1 MKSLIS
7 LSGTIITLVLFLFVC
22 IADAQ
27 SDYEIVQGFKQKF
40 GQIETS
46 INNAKNLAELNS
58 VAEEIDRFRD
68 DYLEHKVLLDKS
80 LYPDN
85 FDKMFD
91 RLNMKFVI
99 RNQDFTTI
107 DVLQTENLQLKEQVD
122 LLNKTNT
129 DLLNK
134 VQEYEYTYKKDAK
147 KIAELEKLVTQLKSS
162 LDKRDKLIY
171 SIVDSLMPQLRNTN
185 ITLSKEERGQVYVQ
199 AEKNNLIANIKKALQ
214 DNIRFMQVTSLL
226 PDDLERIN
234 EQQKEFSN
242 FWQYAGVNLID
253 IYAGKNE
260 KTREITNIDSLFSKW
275 QNSLEQESWTN
286 IRNEFSTRG
295 INLTDFTNG
304 DEFEKTTISFI
315 DEAIK
320 NIGTK
325 GTDESEQT
333 YSMFADSTWFSS
345 IKSIWIPYL
354 EKHEMLNPAQVV
366 RIENKISDWKG
377 RLTPASF
384 DWVYVLVAIIAV
396 AGIGFMNRKRL
407 FKRNNSQIQS

>member
-7 LSGTIITLVLFLFVC
+7 ISGAIITFVLFLFVC
-22 IADAQ
+22 IANAQ

-46 INNAKNLAELNS
+46 IDNAKNLAELNS
-58 VAEEIDRFRD
+58 VAEEIDQFRD

-85 FDKMFD
+85 FDKMFNK
-91 RLNMKFVI
+91 LNMKFVI

-107 DVLQTENLQLKEQVD
+107 DVLQTENLQLKEQMD

-129 DLLNK
+129 ELLNK
-134 VQEYEYTYKKDAK
+134 VQEYEYTYKKDVK

-171 SIVDSLMPQLRNTN
+171 TIVDSLMPQLKSANV
-185 ITLSKEERGQVYVQ
+185 TLSKEERGQVYVQ
-199 AEKNNLIANIKKALQ
+199 AEKNNLVTNIKRALQ

-234 EQQKEFSN
+234 EQQKDFSN

-275 QNSLEQESWTN
+275 QNLLEQEAWAN

-295 INLTDFTNG
+295 INLPDFING
-304 DEFEKTTISFI
+304 NEFEKTIISFI

-320 NIGTK
+320 PFTQK
-325 GTDESEQT
+325 
-333 YSMFADSTWFSS
+333 A
-345 IKSIWIPYL
+345 
-354 EKHEMLNPAQVV
+354 
-366 RIENKISDWKG
+366 RISYG
-377 RLTPASF
+377 
-384 DWVYVLVAIIAV
+384 
-396 AGIGFMNRKRL
+396 
-407 FKRNNSQIQS
+407 